1 MISKVYFNS
10 VKYTYRQ
17 ENDNWRFA
25 SVIIFIVPRPSCEKW
40 SHNLRSQKWPRDL
53 HSQKMVTWPAHL
65 TQRFLRSTCPVF
77 TSVSLSC
84 LWLQSGPPIYDCT
97 YLLRY
102 LDIHEVSPG
111 YQCVITLKY
120 KIHILRWVETWIL
133 RQSLRFKNGREL
145 LFSFLK
151 IFTLFHIDVH
161 LFPYIYRFLFIFAHE

>member
-1 MISKVYFNS
+1 VTTRRRWFQRFISIRSNILTDKKMI
-10 VKYTYRQ
+10 TG
-17 ENDNWRFA
+17 A

-120 KIHILRWVETWIL
+120 KIHILRWVETCIL
-133 RQSLRFKNGREL
+133 W
-145 LFSFLK
+145 
-151 IFTLFHIDVH
+151 
-161 LFPYIYRFLFIFAHE
+161 